1 MIQKFNTLLA
11 GLIIGVL
18 LPSLLYY
25 FFVMPTMRHYTFIGT
40 MYGQLIIKM
49 LPIFLSRCIFPNALL
64 FFLLLWGNLVNI
76 AKGVLISTVVMTAAL
91 MVINFLL

>member
-1 MIQKFNTLLA
+1 MQKFNTLLA

-64 FFLLLWGNLVNI
+64 FFLLLWGNQVNI